1 MFYGIIRDAV
11 SDAVR
16 DTMPG
21 AIKSALGWH
30 TSIYTVEK
38 EVTRKVFAGMKAQMP
53 EIPEAVYI
61 QDHGY
66 VNPPSEIVYKP
77 TYKEVTKLVRFT
89 YFDQH
94 RFNPV
99 TGEDEYIKDESPM
112 TEVFD
117 I

>member
-1 MFYGIIRDAV
+1 MFYGIIKDAV
-11 SDAVR
+11 SEAIR

-30 TSIYTVEK
+30 TSIHIVEK
-38 EVTRKVFAGMKAQMP
+38 EVTREVFAGMKAEMP
-53 EIPEAVYI
+53 KLPEAVYI
-61 QDHGY
+61 KQRGY
-66 VNPPSEIVYKP
+66 INPPSEIVYKP

-89 YFDQH
+89 YFDQY

-99 TGEDEYIKDESPM
+99 TGDTEWRKDENPM